1 MTREDKEL
9 LLQDLCGR
17 LPYGIKCSF
26 GVDNAIYVIEG
37 INSNCCG
44 ASEIQATHLKSS
56 INGDFKINSCKPYLF
71 PLSSMTEE
79 QKEEYGKCYDIDL
92 ANCAKNLCDR
102 LNGKDTINGYPM
114 YNHIDWCNKN
124 HFDYRGLI
132 PKGLA
137 IDCTN
142 LNIY

>member
-1 MTREDKEL
+1 MTQEDKDL
-9 LLQDLCGR
+9 LLRDLCAR
-17 LPYGIKCSF
+17 LPYNPMVEYKGESYNVLGI
-26 GVDNAIYVIEG
+26 
-37 INSNCCG
+37 
-44 ASEIQATHLKSS
+44 THGRLVLCTPFMSYTL
-56 INGDFKINSCKPYLF
+56 NVHPLVEEVKPYLF
-71 PLSSMTEE
+71 PLSSMTKE

-124 HFDYRGLI
+124 LFDYRGLI
-132 PKGLA
+132 PMGLA
-137 IDCTN
+137 TDCSD

>member
-1 MTREDKEL
+1 MTEEDKNL
-9 LLQDLCGR
+9 LIQDLCAR
-17 LPYGIKCSF
+17 LPYGVKCRYQHIQYVENGKIIDINMFGIVNVDGHIKDIC
-26 GVDNAIYVIEG
+26 DI
-37 INSNCCG
+37 
-44 ASEIQATHLKSS
+44 
-56 INGDFKINSCKPYLF
+56 KPYLI

-132 PKGLA
+132 EKGLA

>member
-1 MTREDKEL
+1 MKQKDKEL
-9 LLQDLCGR
+9 LLKDHCAR
-17 LPYGIKCSF
+17 LPYGAKFEYNKNVYIVKGLDLIVTNEGDWEYAVTAKGF
-26 GVDNAIYVIEG
+26 TPIE
-37 INSNCCG
+37 I
-44 ASEIQATHLKSS
+44 
-56 INGDFKINSCKPYLF
+56 DFIKPYLF
-71 PLSSMTEE
+71 HLSSMTEE

-92 ANCAKNLCDR
+92 ANSAKNLYDR
-102 LNGKDTINGYPM
+102 LDGKDTINGYPM

-132 PKGLA
+132 PMGLA